1 MTDDLMNGW
10 DEIAAFLKC
19 SVVTAWRY
27 ERNGGMPIIRL
38 FNGKVRGSRTEIR
51 AWIIKFRSHGQ
62 EMKEDER
69 F

>member
-1 MTDDLMNGW
+1 MTHDELIGW
-10 DEIAAFLKC
+10 DEIAAYLRV

-27 ERNGGMPIIRL
+27 ERDGGMPIIRM
-38 FNGKVRGSRTEIR
+38 FNGQVRGSRTEIR